1 MEKHEDNQELEP
13 VESETEI
20 AEMGEEEL
28 DQVSGGII
36 IIGGKPSIIASRF
49 DKISL
54 NPQPLPPKIFDVG
67 DKI

>member
-1 MEKHEDNQELEP
+1 MEKREDSQELNSA
-13 VESETEI
+13 ESETEI
-20 AEMGEEEL
+20 TEIGEEEL

-36 IIGGKPSIIASRF
+36 LIGGKPSIIASRF
-49 DKISL
+49 DKVSL